1 MGEVMNQTI
10 RRVSWID
17 WLIFASSVL
26 FILVL
31 ALSAFYDPSIRVL
44 HLFQALIYVAVILL
58 TRRGS
63 AWGYGAGSIMAT
75 LWNWTNLVHTT
86 FIKVGLVQL
95 SNLLQTGHINRPDL
109 LIAVFAAAAH
119 FVLIG
124 SCVIG
129 YFRIRPRGRWEPV
142 KFWAGGLAAISYFAG
157 IIFVFGPQYVSLLR
171 RVFGI

>member
-63 AWGYGAGSIMAT
+63 AWGVRRWLNHGYIMELDELGPHYFYQGRLGSVVEFAS
-75 LWNWTNLVHTT
+75 NRSHQPARFAYCRFCSSGT
-86 FIKVGLVQL
+86 FCSHWVLRDRLL
-95 SNLLQTGHINRPDL
+95 SNPTKRMLGTCEIL
-109 LIAVFAAAAH
+109 
-119 FVLIG
+119 
-124 SCVIG
+124 
-129 YFRIRPRGRWEPV
+129 GRRLS
-142 KFWAGGLAAISYFAG
+142 GN
-157 IIFVFGPQYVSLLR
+157 
-171 RVFGI
+171 

>member
-95 SNLLQTGHINRPDL
+95 SNLL
-109 LIAVFAAAAH
+109 
-119 FVLIG
+119 
-124 SCVIG
+124 
-129 YFRIRPRGRWEPV
+129 
-142 KFWAGGLAAISYFAG
+142 
-157 IIFVFGPQYVSLLR
+157 
-171 RVFGI
+171 

>member
-1 MGEVMNQTI
+1 MNQTI

-63 AWGYGAGSIMAT
+63 AWGTALAQSWLHYGTGRTWST
-75 LWNWTNLVHTT
+75 LL
-86 FIKVGLVQL
+86 L
-95 SNLLQTGHINRPDL
+95 SRSAWFSCRICFKPVTSTGPICLLPFLQQRHIL
-109 LIAVFAAAAH
+109 FSL
-119 FVLIG
+119 
-124 SCVIG
+124 
-129 YFRIRPRGRWEPV
+129 
-142 KFWAGGLAAISYFAG
+142 GLA
-157 IIFVFGPQYVSLLR
+157 
-171 RVFGI
+171 